1 MAPHMIFLGLMH
13 ISISL
18 IICVLCIPLAKGKVP
33 MNNVYGI
40 RTKKALESDE
50 NWYKINE
57 YGAKQFIVWSILLAL
72 IGFAVLVIPIK
83 GSFLYSLLLY
93 APLLYIIPAVK
104 CYIHG
109 KKLNKIKYFINR
121 LINWT

>member
-1 MAPHMIFLGLMH
+1 MAFHMVFIGLMH

-50 NWYKINE
+50 NWYKINK
-57 YGAKQFIVWSILLAL
+57 YGAKQLIIWSIVLAL
-72 IGFAVLVIPIK
+72 IGFVVLVIPVNND
-83 GSFLYSLLLY
+83 FLYSLLLC

-109 KKLNKIKYFINR
+109 KKFK
-121 LINWT
+121 